1 MNKKKQQQKPH
12 TNHEE
17 NESFHSLKKKFHKIL
32 SKNYLFLKKTSII
45 LPTITIS
52 SKMFIDIKHLYV
64 KKCTYNPGAL
74 LLCLQ
79 PGLISVK
86 GLLNDWFITENTG
99 GRVNPGFLT
108 AVFWVSHPRLQQHFP
123 GPFYNHTHPERYC
136 SCIE

>member
-32 SKNYLFLKKTSII
+32 SKNYIFEKTSII